1 VPDNDSPF
9 ASRTGHAE
17 VALSVALS
25 SFAALVNGQ
34 HCQLHQQVIE
44 SRSVILEVLQIAGG
58 KVPAVRCLHEVVVIF
73 QPVTLQELPGPVG
86 DLRSRI
92 PLVHR
97 NTPSSIISYP
107 LSGPSLR
114 RKRARSGPSGKRLD
128 VRS

>member
-1 VPDNDSPF
+1 MPDNDSPF
-9 ASRTGHAE
+9 GSRTGHAE

-25 SFAALVNGQ
+25 SFAALVKGQ

-86 DLRSRI
+86 DLRSCV
-92 PLVHR
+92 PLIHVDSL
-97 NTPSSIISYP
+97 SSVISYP
-107 LSGPSLR
+107 CPGVP
-114 RKRARSGPSGKRLD
+114 KEKAD
-128 VRS
+128 E

>member
-1 VPDNDSPF
+1 MTRARRGAGLPF

-17 VALSVALS
+17 VALPVALS
-25 SFAALVNGQ
+25 SFAALVKGQ

-58 KVPAVRCLHEVVVIF
+58 KVPAVRFLHEAVIIS

-97 NTPSSIISYP
+97 NTFRRSYLTP
-107 LSGPSLR
+107 YPGR
-114 RKRARSGPSGKRLD
+114 R
-128 VRS
+128 